1 MAINSPILQTKKDS
15 ASSPEDIRLRRM
27 LEMSD
32 DESSIAP
39 LDVRAPAKPR
49 RRFNLSRTTLLIA
62 ALAIGLVVVSLTLGW
77 LLGSMNQPALAPWQS
92 SPAYERMYVT
102 WVAERYAKTGDAAQ
116 AQRDLAGPRRE
127 YIADLLTTMQKETND
142 TQKRQQLAA
151 LGNLMRPP
159 PSETSFLP
167 TLVAQPVFV
176 ISLLLSFTPLL
187 AAIGLVALPYLQS
200 LRKRQA
206 GEEELVTAEEPSEAA
221 LEELL
226 TDVQLDDPTA
236 QSPID
241 AAQAEAAA
249 NEEENKKEEEEEEEK
264 QDDQNGGLGDLASL
278 FEEEDTSLSALEAF
292 CKGMVDVNVDA
303 LLTQAK
309 GLVSSIKDGI
319 ARRA

>member
-1 MAINSPILQTKKDS
+1 
-15 ASSPEDIRLRRM
+15 M
-27 LEMSD
+27 LEMSA
-32 DESSIAP
+32 DESSDNAP

-49 RRFNLSRTTLLIA
+49 RRFKLSRTMLLIG
-62 ALAIGLVVVSLTLGW
+62 ALAVGLVVVSLTLGW

-127 YIADLLTTMQKETND
+127 YIADLLTTMQKETSD

-200 LRKRQA
+200 LHKRQA
-206 GEEELVTAEEPSEAA
+206 GEEELVTAEEPSDAA

-226 TDVQLDDPTA
+226 EDVKLEDPTA
-236 QSPID
+236 QVPGE
-241 AAQAEAAA
+241 ANQAEGAK
-249 NEEENKKEEEEEEEK
+249 EEEKKEEEEEEEK
-264 QDDQNGGLGDLASL
+264 QEDQNNGLGDLASL

-292 CKGMVDVNVDA
+292 CKGMADVNVDT
-303 LLTQAK
+303 LITNAK
-309 GLVSSIKDGI
+309 GLVRSIKDGI
-319 ARRA
+319 ARRT